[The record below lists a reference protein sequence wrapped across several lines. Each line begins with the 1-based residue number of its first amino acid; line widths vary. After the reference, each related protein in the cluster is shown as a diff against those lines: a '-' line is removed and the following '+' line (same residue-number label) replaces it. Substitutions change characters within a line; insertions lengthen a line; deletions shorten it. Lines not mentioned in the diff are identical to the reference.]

1 MGRPSATQAAT
12 ATVGGT
18 PNSAAHVVLLA
29 HGHGGHDA
37 AETLG
42 PGGQQQAPD
51 EGVDGGAAGERIA
64 RQVAVDGGERGQVG
78 QHEEECGHGL
88 ERLGEAGRGRPC
100 LGEGCGAGDGGRLG
114 LQVGHRCP
122 GHQAGRSHG
131 QVLVPSAEVQ
141 VAQRGAGG
149 GVLHD
154 DHPPALP
161 VATARGEAGRV
172 EQSSQ
177 HFVVDGLGME
187 LAGRAGAAQGME
199 EVQVHGR
206 PTVASDGRPG

>member
-1 MGRPSATQAAT
+1 MGRPSATQ
-12 ATVGGT
+12 GGHRHRGG
-18 PNSAAHVVLLA
+18 NAEQRAHVVLLA

-37 AETLG
+37 AEALG

-51 EGVDGGAAGERIA
+51 EGVDGGAAGERVA
-64 RQVAVDGGERGQVG
+64 RQVAVDRGERGQVG
-78 QHEEECGHGL
+78 QHEEECGHRL
-88 ERLGEAGRGRPC
+88 ERLGEAGRGRPR

-114 LQVGHRCP
+114 LPVGHRCP

-131 QVLVPSAEVQ
+131 QVLVPPAQVE
-141 VAQRGAGG
+141 VAQCGAGG

-161 VATARGEAGRV
+161 VASARGEAGRV

-206 PTVASDGRPG
+206 PTVAADGRPG